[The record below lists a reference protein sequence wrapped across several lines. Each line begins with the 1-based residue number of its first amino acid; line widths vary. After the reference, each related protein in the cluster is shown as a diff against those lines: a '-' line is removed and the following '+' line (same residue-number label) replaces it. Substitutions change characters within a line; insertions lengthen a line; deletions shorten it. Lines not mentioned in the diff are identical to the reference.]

1 MIIEV
6 FNQIVLDLVFSSE
19 KLDLDE
25 IGEFWKDN
33 NLFVVF
39 FSKVCCLFIFDGKIF
54 IF

>member
-6 FNQIVLDLVFSSE
+6 FSQVVLDLVFSNE

-39 FSKVCCLFIFDGKIF
+39 FSKICFLFIFDGDIF